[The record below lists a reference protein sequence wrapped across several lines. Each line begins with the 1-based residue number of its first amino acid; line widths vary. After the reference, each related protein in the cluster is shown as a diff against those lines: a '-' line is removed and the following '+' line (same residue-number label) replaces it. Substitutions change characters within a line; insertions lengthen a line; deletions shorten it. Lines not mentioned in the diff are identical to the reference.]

1 MHLCADS
8 IYAFFQNYGSL
19 ESMEPAKVI
28 VEKDGSRF
36 DSTLVSEIDHTMKK
50 YTDNLLHALD
60 GVSARI
66 SQLETRTRQI
76 ENSVDDLKLSVGNNF
91 GGTDGKLRQLENIL
105 REVQSICILSP
116 INLLTCDVRL
126 IQVINILHPLG

>member
-1 MHLCADS
+1 
-8 IYAFFQNYGSL
+8 
-19 ESMEPAKVI
+19 MEPAKVI

-76 ENSVDDLKLSVGNNF
+76 ENSVDDLKLSVGNSF

-105 REVQSICILSP
+105 REVQLICILSP
-116 INLLTCDVRL
+116 ISLSTCDVRL
-126 IQVINILHPLG
+126 IQIINILHPLG